1 MTELATLAGGCFWC
15 LEAVFQRVRGVSK
28 VTSGYIGGYISQ
40 PQYRQV
46 CDGNTGHAEAVQIEF
61 DPSQI
66 SYADLLEV
74 FFTIHDP
81 TTPNRQGNDVG
92 SQYRSGIFYHSAEQL
107 AAAQAAL
114 TQATKDWGQTA
125 VTELVA
131 AEIFWPA
138 EVEHHDYFN
147 QHPFQPYCMAVVGP
161 KVQKFMH
168 AFGDKH
174 AK

>member
-1 MTELATLAGGCFWC
+1 LTELATLAGGCFWC
-15 LEAVFQRVRGVSK
+15 LEAVFQRVQGVSK
-28 VTSGYIGGYISQ
+28 VTSGYIGGYIPE

-66 SYADLLEV
+66 SYADLLDV

-92 SQYRSGIFYHSAEQL
+92 TQYRSGIFYHSAAQL
-107 AAAQAAL
+107 AAAQTAL
-114 TQATKDWGQTA
+114 TQAATDWKQPV

-131 AEIFWPA
+131 AETFWPA
-138 EVEHHDYFN
+138 EIEHHDYFN
-147 QHPFQPYCMAVVGP
+147 QHPFQPYCMAIVGP

-168 AFGDKH
+168 AFGDKLV
-174 AK
+174 K